1 MGRNLVE
8 TLMGAVVLVVAG
20 LFLAFAYSVTN
31 VRTSGGYELT
41 ARFDRIDGLVVGA
54 DVRISGIRVGSV
66 TDARLDPQDF
76 AAVVRLT
83 VIPSV
88 RLPVDSTASV
98 SNDGLLG
105 GSFLALVPGGDDHMI
120 EPGGRIQYTQAPVN
134 IVQLLGRIIFSAADN
149 PNAGRDTPPELGG
162 GRQQGQ
168 PQPGQPQAPGGGAA
182 PAPEVP
188 RPPPATPR

>member
-31 VRTSGGYELT
+31 VRTSGGYELF

-83 VIPSV
+83 VNPNV
-88 RLPVDSTASV
+88 HLPVDSTASV

-105 GSFLALVPGGDDHMI
+105 GSFLALVPGGDDRVI

-134 IVQLLGRIIFSAADN
+134 IVQLLGRIIFSAAEN
-149 PNAGRDTPPELGG
+149 PNAGRDAPPELGG
-162 GRQQGQ
+162 RSQQGQ
-168 PQPGQPQAPGGGAA
+168 PQQAPGSAA

>member
-1 MGRNLVE
+1 MGRNLIE

-54 DVRISGIRVGSV
+54 DVRISGIRVGSI

-83 VIPSV
+83 VIPTV

-105 GSFLALVPGGDDHMI
+105 GSFLALVPGGDERMI
-120 EPGGRIQYTQAPVN
+120 EPGGRVLYTQAPVN
-134 IVQLLGRIIFSAADN
+134 IVQLLGRIIFSAAEN
-149 PNAGRDTPPELGG
+149 PNAGRDAPPELGG
-162 GRQQGQ
+162 RSQQG
-168 PQPGQPQAPGGGAA
+168 QPGQPQQAPGGAA
-182 PAPEVP
+182 PTPEGP